1 MVKSAHRV
9 VQILEAVSSS
19 TAGLKHSE
27 IADLLSIPKGSLSLL
42 LSDLVAQDYLTED
55 EERRRYMLGPQVLV
69 IAKRYLAGLDLVQ
82 LGRPILKKL
91 VSESGESVEIALRRG
106 NDILM
111 ISREDCSRPLQS
123 VIQIGDRAPLYAT
136 AAGKA
141 ILAFLPEPDIAEYL
155 SAAQLR
161 SFTRKTIIHPRP
173 LRKELE
179 AIRAGA
185 VAYSREEWNE
195 GIIAMG
201 LPIFDADGRVH
212 ASIVV
217 PIPTIRFSPKKEK
230 RVERALREGAANLSH
245 QLGFTGNATEPARK
259 RVVRKRP

>member
-27 IADLLSIPKGSLSLL
+27 IVDILNIPKGSLSLL
-42 LSDLVAQDYLTED
+42 LSDLVSQDYLSQD
-55 EERRRYMLGPQVLV
+55 KDGRRYMLGPQVLV
-69 IAKRYLAGLDLVQ
+69 IAKRYLASLDVAQ
-82 LGRPILKKL
+82 LGRPILKKM
-91 VSESGESVEIALRRG
+91 VIDSGESVEIALGRG

-111 ISREDCSRPLQS
+111 ICREDCSRPLQS

-141 ILAFLPEPDIAEYL
+141 ILAFFPDSEIEKYL
-155 SAAQLR
+155 SSVQLK
-161 SFTRKTIIHPRP
+161 SFTKRTITHPKA
-173 LRKELE
+173 LRKDLE
-179 AIRAGA
+179 AIRDGA

-201 LPIFDADGRVH
+201 MPVFDADGRVH
-212 ASIVV
+212 ASLVI
-217 PIPTIRFSPKKEK
+217 PIPTIRFNQKKEK
-230 RVERALREGAANLSH
+230 RAELALREGAANLSH
-245 QLGFTGNATEPARK
+245 KLGFIHRADEHHVK
-259 RVVRKRP
+259 RVQRR